1 VSQSADLPLP
11 RRPLFFPVVIATV
24 LLSIIGMSAGLVL
37 GSRHQPPQQIADQTA
52 YVPTEPTVSP
62 VRCPQEMHD
71 TALQV
76 LHRTVELRQLLRVR
90 VPETG
95 MTVWIC
101 ADEAGSLYYQANK
114 GGEAGKW
121 IEGTTALFLENV
133 VERDGGY
140 FAKAHD
146 GNTFFV
152 TEDRLEVVKK
162 GEKQPYDAVP
172 E

>member
-1 VSQSADLPLP
+1 M
-11 RRPLFFPVVIATV
+11 VIATV

-37 GSRHQPPQQIADQTA
+37 GSRHEAPQRTGEQTS

-62 VRCPQEMHD
+62 VRCPPEMHD
-71 TALQV
+71 TARRV
-76 LHRTVELRQLLRVR
+76 LGHAVELRQVLRVR
-90 VPETG
+90 VEQTG
-95 MTVWIC
+95 TSVWIC
-101 ADEAGSLYYQANK
+101 ADEGGSLYYQANR
-114 GGEAGKW
+114 GGEEKKW
-121 IEGTTALFLENV
+121 IEGETALFLDGV

-152 TEDRLEVVKK
+152 TESRLEVVRK
-162 GEKQPYDAVP
+162 GQMTPYDVAP

>member
-1 VSQSADLPLP
+1 M
-11 RRPLFFPVVIATV
+11 VIATV

-37 GSRHQPPQQIADQTA
+37 GSRHQPLQQTVDQTG

-62 VRCPQEMHD
+62 VRCPREMHD

-76 LHRTVELRQLLRVR
+76 LQRSVELRQLLRVK

-101 ADEAGSLYYQANK
+101 ADAAGSLYYQANA
-114 GGEAGKW
+114 GGETEKW
-121 IEGTTALFLENV
+121 IEGETALFLENV

-152 TEDRLEVVKK
+152 TEYRLEVVKK
-162 GEKQPYDAVP
+162 GKKQPYDAVP

>member
-1 VSQSADLPLP
+1 M
-11 RRPLFFPVVIATV
+11 VIATV

-37 GSRHQPPQQIADQTA
+37 GSRHEAQRQTVDQTG

-71 TALQV
+71 TARRV
-76 LHRTVELRQLLRVR
+76 LSRTVELHQVLRVR
-90 VPETG
+90 AEQTG
-95 MTVWIC
+95 TTVWIC
-101 ADEAGSLYYQANK
+101 ADQGGSLYYQANR
-114 GGEAGKW
+114 GGEEQKW
-121 IEGTTALFLENV
+121 IEGETALFLDGVE
-133 VERDGGY
+133 ERDGGY

-152 TEDRLEVVKK
+152 TENRLEVVRK
-162 GEKQPYDAVP
+162 GQMTPYDVVP